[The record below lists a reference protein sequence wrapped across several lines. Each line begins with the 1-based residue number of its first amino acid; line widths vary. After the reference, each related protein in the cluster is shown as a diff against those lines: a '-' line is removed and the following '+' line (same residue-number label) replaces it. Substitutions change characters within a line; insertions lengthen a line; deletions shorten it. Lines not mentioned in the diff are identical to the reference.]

1 MTFTKYFCAITQTME
16 GPKSFSIDALLSK
29 DSTVK
34 KCPTSPEVTSEAPRS
49 TSPRPSSS
57 GSSHRSSN
65 SPDSSVSPVGSGGFT
80 NGTFV
85 PRPGLLNPQNAHQH
99 QHPMMHQNPMALHGL
114 LHSHSMYGFN
124 GHNGGHMP
132 ILAGSAFHTPAE
144 QAYKLSQAQN
154 LQPYL
159 NEWFARGGM
168 FMPRM
173 MDYTAPQS
181 SSLLG
186 KTRRP
191 RTAFTSQ
198 QLLELER
205 QFKMNKYLSRPKR
218 FEVATSLMLTETQ
231 VKIWFQ
237 NRRMKWKRSKKAVL
251 EAHKRPDGDKT
262 MSNDNHVSNFEQ
274 SVGERDQDLQF
285 LDGDEQESDIEID
298 DIDDDSS
305 EKDVTDIMSG
315 TVLQTHSDILRA
327 SESNFPQ
334 NQFNVIH

>member
-1 MTFTKYFCAITQTME
+1 MD
-16 GPKSFSIDALLSK
+16 GSKSFSIDALLSK

-34 KCPTSPEVTSEAPRS
+34 KCPTSPEVTSDVPRS
-49 TSPRPSSS
+49 ASPRPSSS

-65 SPDSSVSPVGSGGFT
+65 SPDSSVSPVGPGGFT

-85 PRPGLLNPQNAHQH
+85 PRPGLLTPQNAHQH

-173 MDYTAPQS
+173 MDYT
-181 SSLLG
+181 G
-186 KTRRP
+186 K
-191 RTAFTSQ
+191 
-198 QLLELER
+198 
-205 QFKMNKYLSRPKR
+205 
-218 FEVATSLMLTETQ
+218 LTGV
-231 VKIWFQ
+231 VKTWSPGECMCGQKLQ
-237 NRRMKWKRSKKAVL
+237 NGGVPLAII
-251 EAHKRPDGDKT
+251 
-262 MSNDNHVSNFEQ
+262 
-274 SVGERDQDLQF
+274 F
-285 LDGDEQESDIEID
+285 LHMYVNCFIFWSAIP
-298 DIDDDSS
+298 
-305 EKDVTDIMSG
+305 
-315 TVLQTHSDILRA
+315 IL
-327 SESNFPQ
+327 FL
-334 NQFNVIH
+334 